1 MMKAFVSNGSNVCAL
16 RPQSMATRGL
26 GVPSAF
32 VLAFNA
38 RIAASVTAPNLC
50 PGGCS
55 DGRPPRSGTC

>member
-38 RIAASVTAPNLC
+38 RIAASVTGSQPL
-50 PGGCS
+50 PWWLF